1 MVTIQ
6 VHISC
11 RSALMLS
18 LCAATCIFASFH
30 GCYGYAR
37 DVGLHGSISR
47 DSSCHV
53 LVMFWNLENFFDW
66 RDGGYSA
73 SDNEFS
79 SYGQRHWTKGRFYAK
94 CDAVAKSL
102 MWTEGEYGRIPD
114 VIGVA
119 EVENRLVLE
128 ALTGSTSLRKY
139 GYAIVHHD
147 SPDPRGIDV
156 ALLYR
161 KDLFNLAEERPVRV
175 SGTPVFSTRDILY
188 VCLEPVS
195 GGSPVHFLVNHHPS
209 KYGGEEVS
217 VPRRRVAVETML
229 SVCDSVYRTGSGPH
243 EIICMGDFNDTPDN
257 PLMDAVDVLGVRESA
272 DDVLVNGKLVNM
284 AGPLSERG
292 EGTIRYQGRREMIDM
307 FIVSPGVAAR
317 SEMEVL
323 HIPFLTV
330 PDNSHPGDKPF
341 RTYSGPAYIGG
352 VSDHCPIIL
361 RIKVVLSDDMPIFGR

>member
-1 MVTIQ
+1 MVRFP

-11 RSALMLS
+11 RSAVMLS
-18 LCAATCIFASFH
+18 LCAAVCILVSFH

-37 DVGLHGSISR
+37 NGYLQHSSYQ
-47 DSSCHV
+47 DSTHHV

-66 RDGGYSA
+66 RDGEYSA

-128 ALTGSTSLRKY
+128 ALLGSTSLRKY

-147 SPDPRGIDV
+147 SPDSRGIDV

-161 KDLFNLAEERPVRV
+161 KDVFSLAGERPVKV
-175 SGTPVFSTRDILY
+175 SGTPAFSTRDILY
-188 VCLEPVS
+188 VCLEPAA
-195 GGSPVHFLVNHHPS
+195 GGRPVHFLVNHHPS

-229 SVCDSVYRTGSGPH
+229 SVCDSVYRTGPGPH
-243 EIICMGDFNDTPDN
+243 DIICMGDFNDTPDN
-257 PLMDAVDVLGVRESA
+257 PLLDFGDGHPGSG
-272 DDVLVNGKLVNM
+272 DLVNM
-284 AGPLSERG
+284 AVHLSERG

-307 FIVSPGVAAR
+307 FIVSPGVASR

-330 PDNSHPGDKPF
+330 PDNAHPGDKPF

-352 VSDHCPIIL
+352 VSDHCPIL
-361 RIKVVLSDDMPIFGR
+361 LKIKIVLSDDIGIFGR